1 MGDCLFYSDEV
12 VCICIVAIL
21 LMTVAGGGDEGRWEN
36 QEMAEETPA
45 LRWAGASSEG
55 TGPTPGNVVAR
66 DVHL

>member
-1 MGDCLFYSDEV
+1 MKLSASV
-12 VCICIVAIL
+12 RVAIL
-21 LMTVAGGGDEGRWEN
+21 LMTVAGVGDEGRWEN

-55 TGPTPGNVVAR
+55 TGPTPGNVVTR